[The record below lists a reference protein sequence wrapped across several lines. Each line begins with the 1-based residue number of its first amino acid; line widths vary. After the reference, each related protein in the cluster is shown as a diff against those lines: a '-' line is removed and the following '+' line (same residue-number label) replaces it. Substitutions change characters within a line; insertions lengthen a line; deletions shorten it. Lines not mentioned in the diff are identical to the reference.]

1 MINGAAGVPIPPD
14 PLHAAAPPAGAVP
27 AGVVDTSQGSL
38 LDLRG
43 LAKPR
48 YFNGEEQQWSEWR
61 FMFENWSALLGIDQ
75 YLTEIVVEATIVPDV
90 QVMDET
96 MKRFAKSLQRPV
108 LARHRQSVSN
118 GTVGSALQRV
128 RGMATSCQRVRK
140 QCQPR
145 SFSGYSGG
153 ASCTAVAEFAV
164 HAGARTKHSA
174 MGDEDQRVRD
184 VLHRTDLPGIS
195 QVSHH
200 PQVRTRRCSQHAS
213 DVVTGTQI

>member
-1 MINGAAGVPIPPD
+1 MEIHVRELVSVAWDRPIPHRD
-14 PLHAAAPPAGAVP
+14 CCRS
-27 AGVVDTSQGSL
+27 DN
-38 LDLRG
+38 R
-43 LAKPR
+43 PR
-48 YFNGEEQQWSEWR
+48 RPSDGRDNEEGCE
-61 FMFENWSALLGIDQ
+61 D
-75 YLTEIVVEATIVPDV
+75 
-90 QVMDET
+90 
-96 MKRFAKSLQRPV
+96 SLQRPV

-153 ASCTAVAEFAV
+153 ASCATVAEFAV

-174 MGDEDQRVRD
+174 MGDEGQRVRD
-184 VLHRTDLPGIS
+184 VLRRTDLPGIS

-200 PQVRTRRCSQHAS
+200 PQVRTRRYSQHAS